1 MLTGY
6 ADLTLEIRSRRQFPD
21 HRSKFDRF
29 WSRPEDKKDIHAVL
43 VVSLQMRTR
52 PQRFSS
58 FASIRSRGLGKLTD
72 TVGQTGH
79 VDDNAAH
86 QFFPRDL
93 PEPRVSHQDRYDVR
107 LPHRS
112 QGLAE

>member
-1 MLTGY
+1 MLAGH
-6 ADLTLEIRSRRQFPD
+6 ADLTLAIRSRRQFPY
-21 HRSKFDRF
+21 HRSKLDRF
-29 WSRPEDKKDIHAVL
+29 WSRPEDKKDVHAVL

-58 FASIRSRGLGKLTD
+58 FASIRYRRLRRLTN

-86 QFFPRDL
+86 QLFARDL

-107 LPHRS
+107 LPHSS